1 VTVTVTPETTAPLG
15 SMTLPEMEPVMPARA
30 TIALHRTTAT
40 APNFRTDPVRQV
52 TVEAPCHEK

>member
-1 VTVTVTPETTAPLG
+1 
-15 SMTLPEMEPVMPARA
+15 MTLPEMEPVMPALA

-52 TVEAPCHEK
+52 TVEAPCHEKWQRIVLYRFSKTV